1 MSNDRRKQRRQQRQ
15 RARRDR
21 GPSYEPAG
29 PVRFPGVFGW
39 LQRQQRTFYAVGIL
53 VMIASLGAVFFGS
66 QLGGGSSNNDA
77 AADEA
82 TATPGDTEAE
92 VAATET
98 PEAEVTADAAETPS
112 ADEGDEGDGSIQ
124 RVYSA
129 PPPME
134 IDPEASF
141 EAVIQTEKG
150 TVRIELLASEA
161 PVYVN
166 NFVFLARNRFYDG
179 LTFHRVVPGFVAQ
192 AGDPTATGSSGSG
205 YELDEELNELPFD
218 QGVLSMAKAGA
229 RVDGSQFFITLE
241 SQPQLKEAGFT
252 VFGRVTEGLD
262 VLRALTSRDPRQPGQ
277 PPGDRILSI
286 EINEKGAG

>member
-1 MSNDRRKQRRQQRQ
+1 M
-15 RARRDR
+15 
-21 GPSYEPAG
+21 
-29 PVRFPGVFGW
+29 RFPGVFGW

-66 QLGGGSSNNDA
+66 QLGGGSSSNDA

-82 TATPGDTEAE
+82 TATPDDTEAE

-98 PEAEVTADAAETPS
+98 PEA
-112 ADEGDEGDGSIQ
+112 DEGDEGDESIQ

-129 PPPME
+129 PPAME
-134 IDPEASF
+134 IDPAASF
-141 EAVIQTEKG
+141 EAVIETEKG

-161 PVYVN
+161 PRYVN

-179 LTFHRVVPGFVAQ
+179 LTFHRVLPGFVAQ
-192 AGDPTATGSSGSG
+192 AGDPTATGLSGSG
-205 YELDEELNELPFD
+205 YELDEELNELRFEE
-218 QGVLSMAKAGA
+218 GVISMAKAGA

-241 SQPQLKEAGFT
+241 PQPGLKEAGFT

-262 VLRALTSRDPRQPGQ
+262 VLRALTSRDPSQPGQ